1 MEHKWAFEVKNVH
14 SVISLL
20 DLKHVLSLLCVFSSG
35 TVRQRRPLSR
45 CWSWIRTVR
54 KHPANSSPA
63 ASFSSRWGTAGWS
76 SFQMLIH
83 VSCFY
88 NFCLLTLLSWSF
100 FFPSRSW
107 VLKKSRVKRC
117 WTSSPRFRQSSTHL
131 RSKVRA
137 SCSTKSVHTTAAP
150 LWVKPPTSALVLMMI

>member
-1 MEHKWAFEVKNVH
+1 M
-14 SVISLL
+14 L

-35 TVRQRRPLSR
+35 TVRQKRRLSR

-63 ASFSSRWGTAGWS
+63 ASFSSRWGAAGLS
-76 SFQMLIH
+76 SSKCWFSLMLL
-83 VSCFY
+83 Y
-88 NFCLLTLLSWSF
+88 LLSAYPSELVLF
-100 FFPSRSW
+100 FHSRSW
-107 VLKKSRVKRC
+107 VLKKSRVKCC

-137 SCSTKSVHTTAAP
+137 SCSTTSVHTGAAP
-150 LWVKPPTSALVLMMI
+150 LWVKPPTTALMLMMI